1 MQNEFPNNLKEI
13 LLDGETINV
22 EFKTSSSNLPS
33 SLFETICAMSN
44 RYGGHIFLGIEDD
57 GKVVGVNEDNVK
69 QMKKD
74 FVNLCNN
81 PEKIFPT
88 LHLELKE
95 YIIDSKTIL
104 YTYVPES
111 SDVHRTK
118 NKIFDRNEDGDFDI
132 TNNTRTISNLYIRK
146 SNTYAENKIFPFA
159 TIDDLREDVI
169 DKVRKLA
176 VIKNGAHPWKN
187 MNNLELL
194 KSASLYDRD
203 MQTGESGFNL
213 ACILLFGKDEIIKS
227 VISYYKTDA
236 IYKENDDTRYDDR
249 EDIRTNLIESYEK
262 LLFFVNKH
270 LDNKFYLEGVQRID
284 IRDKI
289 AREICANL
297 LIHREYS
304 NPLGAKIT
312 IVKDKYLIA
321 ENANKP
327 LFIGYIDV
335 DNYVPFP
342 KNPKIAHIFKEIG
355 YAEELGTG
363 IKNIDKY
370 TKIYS
375 EGIPTFKED
384 ETFKVEVPLTKNS
397 ELNDSELL
405 NENKEII
412 LKIIKEKPKI
422 TQEELSN
429 ETGMSIR
436 TIKRMITDLKESKYI
451 ERIGSKKVGNWKI
464 NKNI

>member
-1 MQNEFPNNLKEI
+1 M
-13 LLDGETINV
+13 
-22 EFKTSSSNLPS
+22 
-33 SLFETICAMSN
+33 
-44 RYGGHIFLGIEDD
+44 
-57 GKVVGVNEDNVK
+57 
-69 QMKKD
+69 
-74 FVNLCNN
+74 
-81 PEKIFPT
+81 
-88 LHLELKE
+88 
-95 YIIDSKTIL
+95 
-104 YTYVPES
+104 
-111 SDVHRTK
+111 
-118 NKIFDRNEDGDFDI
+118 
-132 TNNTRTISNLYIRK
+132 
-146 SNTYAENKIFPFA
+146 
-159 TIDDLREDVI
+159 
-169 DKVRKLA
+169 
-176 VIKNGAHPWKN
+176 
-187 MNNLELL
+187 
-194 KSASLYDRD
+194 
-203 MQTGESGFNL
+203 
-213 ACILLFGKDEIIKS
+213 
-227 VISYYKTDA
+227 
-236 IYKENDDTRYDDR
+236 
-249 EDIRTNLIESYEK
+249 
-262 LLFFVNKH
+262 
-270 LDNKFYLEGVQRID
+270 
-284 IRDKI
+284 
-289 AREICANL
+289 
-297 LIHREYS
+297 
-304 NPLGAKIT
+304 
-312 IVKDKYLIA
+312 
-321 ENANKP
+321 
-327 LFIGYIDV
+327 